1 MEDSLDLP
9 GKRPFQEKTV
19 LGYGELEMYL
29 DSVDTGKPKKQNVV
43 TLLCGFRV
51 SSHCRAV
58 STVE

>member
-29 DSVDTGKPKKQNVV
+29 DSVDTDHRRTWKDQN
-43 TLLCGFRV
+43 LL
-51 SSHCRAV
+51 SSIWEHLGLWKGGH
-58 STVE
+58 